1 MTDIFV
7 LIDTEFR
14 VVRKGLIFRIE
25 FARTKFRNVFDSDI
39 FTRFITNTDAAA
51 TTGTTTFDAV
61 DFKGVE
67 EDILFEFI
75 SEEGMTVLDLGFF
88 HPCYYKPNNPKRLV
102 MMHFLLHI
110 YREKQCLKY
119 QKNH

>member
-1 MTDIFV
+1 MSLTGEDDISNGDSTNPPLDGGIV
-7 LIDTEFR
+7 ETSGGIDILGKESR
-14 VVRKGLIFRIE
+14 EV
-25 FARTKFRNVFDSDI
+25 AAAADA
-39 FTRFITNTDAAA
+39 DAAA

-102 MMHFLLHI
+102 MMHFLLYI
-110 YREKQCLKY
+110 YTAKS
-119 QKNH
+119 NV